1 MRSLK
6 HDNIVNFIDV
16 FESTTDNDENIYI
29 VMELM
34 NTTLHEI
41 LKSRGPLTEQESF
54 QIFESIVK
62 GVDHCHKNG
71 IIHFDLKPQNILV
84 RLDQF
89 SGKIADV
96 KLSDFGLSRK
106 CDEYLFGG
114 LDTLG
119 TIYYF
124 APEMLKLNK

>member
-54 QIFESIVK
+54 
-62 GVDHCHKNG
+62 
-71 IIHFDLKPQNILV
+71 
-84 RLDQF
+84 
-89 SGKIADV
+89 
-96 KLSDFGLSRK
+96 
-106 CDEYLFGG
+106 
-114 LDTLG
+114 
-119 TIYYF
+119 
-124 APEMLKLNK
+124 